1 MTKTTKRNW
10 KRLGLTA
17 GLGLGVSL
25 IAAGCGAAETESM
38 EDTVG
43 KGQEIELAYV
53 EWDDAVATNHVVA
66 QVLED
71 LGYDVTLTPLDNAIM
86 WEAVSTGEADAMLSA
101 WLPGT
106 HGAQIGRIR

>member
-25 IAAGCGAAETESM
+25 IAAGCGATEDTESM

-53 EWDDAVATNHVVA
+53 
-66 QVLED
+66 
-71 LGYDVTLTPLDNAIM
+71 
-86 WEAVSTGEADAMLSA
+86 
-101 WLPGT
+101 
-106 HGAQIGRIR
+106 

>member
-1 MTKTTKRNW
+1 MTQLFLIAKQKGEKHNMTKTTKRNW

-43 KGQEIELAYV
+43 KGQEIELANV
-53 EWDDAVATNHVVA
+53 E
-66 QVLED
+66 
-71 LGYDVTLTPLDNAIM
+71 
-86 WEAVSTGEADAMLSA
+86 
-101 WLPGT
+101 
-106 HGAQIGRIR
+106 

>member
-25 IAAGCGAAETESM
+25 IAAGCGATEEESM

-43 KGQEIELAYV
+43 KGQKIELAYV
-53 EWDDAVATNHVVA
+53 
-66 QVLED
+66 
-71 LGYDVTLTPLDNAIM
+71 
-86 WEAVSTGEADAMLSA
+86 
-101 WLPGT
+101 
-106 HGAQIGRIR
+106 